1 VSRILIV
8 DDEPDVVEALSR
20 SLSRRGYVVETALTG
35 EAAIELAGKS
45 KFDVALLDINLPGIN
60 GIQVLEQIKKI
71 IPEIEVIMITG
82 YGSIETATESLK
94 KGAYDYIQKPI
105 NSDKI
110 AVFVEKALEKHRLAE
125 TVALYEISKAIFSTI
140 EMEELLRIIVDLAMK
155 VLLAD
160 DASIMLFDGQQ
171 RLYIAFSSGL
181 SEELKKETRLEL
193 GQRIAGWVAESM
205 QPVILINGLA
215 NDARFKG
222 VRGREN
228 IKSSMV
234 IPLAKNNKVL
244 GILAV
249 NRLNIS
255 ENFSREELYRAN
267 IFASLASLA
276 LDNAGLYRN
285 LQKLKEDLVQ
295 ANRKSEREEKQSISM
310 LAELKETHAQL
321 KTNQQQLS
329 QSAKLAGLGRLVSDM
344 AHEVNNPLMIILG
357 NAQLCA
363 LSHDSKEELNA
374 GLNVIINE
382 CQRAKDIIQRLLR
395 FSRPSKGEFK
405 EKDINA
411 SIEAIVSIVEH
422 QFSLAGIA
430 IKRDF
435 ARDLPAV
442 FLDEEQMYEVFMNLL
457 NNARDAMPGGGEI
470 SIKTYCGKD
479 ALYAEFKDTGCG
491 MPEEVI
497 KKIFQPFFTTKE
509 KGNGLGLS
517 VCCGIVKSHQGEL
530 KFKSSPGEG
539 TTATISLP
547 LKENFHAE
555 DTDC

>member
-1 VSRILIV
+1 MSRILIV

>member
-1 VSRILIV
+1 V